1 MPKYL
6 IERDVPGAGDLSD
19 RDLKAMSINSTKV
32 LDELGPDIQWQESFV
47 TDDKIHCVY
56 IARDEDIIRE
66 HAKRGEIPITNI
78 FKLSTMIDPTTA
90 ENKG

>member
-19 RDLKAMSINSTKV
+19 RDLKALSIKSGSV

-66 HAKRGEIPITNI
+66 HGKRGEIPITNI
-78 FKLSTMIDPTTA
+78 FKIGTMIDPTTA
-90 ENKG
+90 E